1 MAVFNCPECGALSHA
16 DHEATY
22 YWCDC
27 GQPLTAVNAVPGMAD
42 GVADQT
48 PQTAAP
54 APEAE
59 EAAPLPTAEEETA
72 HPVDELAKEAARS
85 QAELA

>member
-16 DHEATY
+16 DHEAKY

-48 PQTAAP
+48 PRTPAP
-54 APEAE
+54 APVSEEPAPLPEASEEAAE
-59 EAAPLPTAEEETA
+59 EAEKFSEDRVHSQT
-72 HPVDELAKEAARS
+72 ELA
-85 QAELA
+85 

>member
-1 MAVFNCPECGALSHA
+1 MAVFNCPECGGLSHA

-27 GQPLTAVNAVPGMAD
+27 GQPLTAANAVPGMAD

-48 PQTAAP
+48 ASVPPAAP
-54 APEAE
+54 AKEKP
-59 EAAPLPTAEEETA
+59 APLPSAEEQDDEQVEGVPA
-72 HPVDELAKEAARS
+72 PARAQRELA
-85 QAELA
+85 